1 MMGLIA
7 VGVWCIVYG
16 SMMLGRLNIANYND
30 AREQAIAESDE
41 GKVIVNSDAAA
52 LRAMY
57 TDEQICA
64 LLGVSE
70 ASDEEIERARVR
82 IERKRRKDQLTSG
95 LCACIMIVATIA
107 GLVMLFVPE
116 YETPYFWLAWAIGG
130 LLCAVAAI
138 AVGSFVKDQ
147 PSR

>member
-1 MMGLIA
+1 MLTALTDSLSEFVQTEAAALMMGLIA

-64 LLGVSE
+64 LLGVPE
-70 ASDEEIERARVR
+70 ASDEEIAQLKALWQPIVEQYVDSSWIDAVNAYRAAN
-82 IERKRRKDQLTSG
+82 K
-95 LCACIMIVATIA
+95 
-107 GLVMLFVPE
+107 
-116 YETPYFWLAWAIGG
+116 
-130 LLCAVAAI
+130 
-138 AVGSFVKDQ
+138 
-147 PSR
+147 